1 MTDRKQQTSS
11 TQCRVATTVPV
22 AAPRTT
28 NIKPQSDLAIFTC
41 CVKQS
46 QSVRLPA
53 DHHCHC
59 IVIKN
64 LKGRVRREGW
74 GGEAQRKVGN
84 RKSRIIRRTK
94 WSQTFFKTKQEVLK
108 TRLYEAGERPT
119 TDALTFCS
127 ELFNDAHSL
136 KLILQPSSPLKKWQP
151 DRNFFSFQSVSK
163 NVLWKS
169 NQDKMKGSTSFQPL
183 QWCEDVVFSRWAEG
197 VDTEIIK
204 FGSQGQNS
212 DHISFLFVTLHMSE
226 VGGLQQERTWS
237 IGEAVCYVQ
246 QHTDTLTHSSN
257 LSYLQKRLRHPD
269 VCAHFINSWQLDTA
283 PGEVVLPD
291 VSFLPD
297 VSLLKNKNINR
308 CLCREA
314 LNDEHVLASYRLN
327 NQSI

>member
-1 MTDRKQQTSS
+1 M
-11 TQCRVATTVPV
+11 
-22 AAPRTT
+22 
-28 NIKPQSDLAIFTC
+28 
-41 CVKQS
+41 
-46 QSVRLPA
+46 
-53 DHHCHC
+53 
-59 IVIKN
+59 
-64 LKGRVRREGW
+64 RREGW

-237 IGEAVCYVQ
+237 IGEAV
-246 QHTDTLTHSSN
+246 
-257 LSYLQKRLRHPD
+257 
-269 VCAHFINSWQLDTA
+269 
-283 PGEVVLPD
+283 
-291 VSFLPD
+291 
-297 VSLLKNKNINR
+297 
-308 CLCREA
+308 
-314 LNDEHVLASYRLN
+314 
-327 NQSI
+327 